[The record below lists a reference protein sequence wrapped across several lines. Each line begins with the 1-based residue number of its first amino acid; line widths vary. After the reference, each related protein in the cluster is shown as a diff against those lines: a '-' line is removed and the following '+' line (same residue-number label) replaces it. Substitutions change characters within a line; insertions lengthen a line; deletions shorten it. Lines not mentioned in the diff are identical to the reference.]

1 MYLCLHCMYTQFL
14 NRSWYIMDC
23 LVSKHLPALHKHL
36 TNENIVPSM
45 YVTEWVVTFFTR
57 SFPFNFVV
65 RVWDIFLHEK
75 HWKIFYRVA
84 LALLKYFQHDF
95 LKSNF
100 EEIMTLFRTIPLK
113 ISDVAAINQLQ
124 QIKNKGENNSFKGLV
139 KNAKKQIDAYRDEKE
154 QIAEDIIN
162 LGLKIKIKRKD
173 IDDLMDAYKS
183 EQKSNKIKQ
192 KYL

>member
-1 MYLCLHCMYTQFL
+1 
-14 NRSWYIMDC
+14 
-23 LVSKHLPALHKHL
+23 
-36 TNENIVPSM
+36 
-45 YVTEWVVTFFTR
+45 
-57 SFPFNFVV
+57 
-65 RVWDIFLHEK
+65 
-75 HWKIFYRVA
+75 
-84 LALLKYFQHDF
+84 
-95 LKSNF
+95 
-100 EEIMTLFRTIPLK
+100 MTLFRTIPLK

>member
-1 MYLCLHCMYTQFL
+1 
-14 NRSWYIMDC
+14 MDC
-23 LVSKHLPALHKHL
+23 LVSKHLPILHKHL

-100 EEIMTLFRTIPLK
+100 EEIMMLFRTIPLK
-113 ISDVAAINQLQ
+113 ISDAVAINQLQ
-124 QIKNKGENNSFKGLV
+124 QIKKKGGNNSFKGLV
-139 KNAKKQIDAYRDEKE
+139 KNATKQIDTYRDEKE
-154 QIAEDIIN
+154 QIADDIIN
-162 LGLKIKIKRKD
+162 LGLKIRIKRKD
-173 IDDLMDAYKS
+173 IDDLMDAYIKES
-183 EQKSNKIKQ
+183 KINRKDVGVI
-192 KYL
+192 